1 MKILSDLAEITL
13 LPEPLHPAMIVLA
26 LALTMLLAT
35 YLGYPLVTWLR
46 ARLRPMPL
54 EAEPVWDD
62 EAPTVTCVL
71 AAHDEGPRLVEK
83 VQNLL
88 SLDYP
93 VGKLDI
99 VVADDGS
106 TDGSAE
112 AAAALDAARV
122 RVVQVNERAGK
133 SNALAEAVPTTRGEL
148 LVFCDVRQR
157 FDGQAVRELVRAFA
171 DPSVGAASGQLVLD
185 GSRGPGAYWR
195 YESMIR
201 RAEGRLDSVVGVTG
215 AIYAIRRHLFPE
227 DLPRSLIL
235 DDVYVPM
242 RVVLADYRVVH
253 VPSAKAYDAELAME
267 DEFPRKVRT
276 LAGNYQLVAMLPELL
291 DPFQNRLF
299 WPFLWHKLARLL
311 CPFAL
316 VVALVASAIAP
327 GLLALGLF
335 LGQLAVYG
343 LALLGQLGGSRA
355 GRLAS
360 ICHAFVG
367 LNLAAVLGLWQFSRG
382 SRGMWAP
389 TSQLARQR
397 ARKLG

>member
-1 MKILSDLAEITL
+1 METWEYLVGLKL
-13 LPEPLHPAMIVLA
+13 LPAPLHPAVILLGAA
-26 LALTMLLAT
+26 LALLFAT
-35 YLGYPLVTWLR
+35 YVGYPLLTVLR
-46 ARLRPMPL
+46 ARFKPTPL
-54 EAEPVWDD
+54 GGEPRWDD

-71 AAHDEGPRLVEK
+71 AAHNEGPSLVAK
-83 VQNLL
+83 VRNLL
-88 SLDYP
+88 GLDYP
-93 VGKLDI
+93 ADKLDV

-112 AAAALDAARV
+112 AAAALDPVRV
-122 RVVQVNERAGK
+122 RVVQVDERAGK
-133 SNALAEAVPTTRGEL
+133 ANALTQAVPTTRGEL

-157 FDGQAVRELVRAFA
+157 FDDRAVRELVRPFA
-171 DPSVGAASGQLVLD
+171 DPNVGAASGLLLLD

-201 RAEGRLDSVVGVTG
+201 RAEGKLDSVIGVTG
-215 AIYAIRRHLFPE
+215 AIYAIRRHLFPQV
-227 DLPRSLIL
+227 LPPSLIL

-242 RVVLADYRVVH
+242 SLVLADYRVVH
-253 VPSAKAYDAELAME
+253 VPSAEAYDAELSME

-291 DPFQNRLF
+291 DPFRNRLF
-299 WPFLWHKLARLL
+299 WAFFWHKLARLL

-316 VVALVASAIAP
+316 LVALVASALAP
-327 GLLALGLF
+327 GLLPLALF

-343 LALLGQLGGSRA
+343 LALLGQLQGRRA

-367 LNLAAVLGLWQFSRG
+367 LNLAAVMGLVQFAKG
-382 SRGMWAP
+382 SKGTWKP
-389 TSQLARQR
+389 TSQLARAPSR
-397 ARKLG
+397 EPG